1 MANIGRKILSAFVEV
16 ADEEHSTVIKPKEE
30 KQKSTNSSQAGD
42 PGAAFAGQTASRR
55 QIVNDEMAEKFKQY
69 FEKLFKDANL
79 PGPDYFEFSKMTEA
93 MISIQDERT
102 RYTAAFAGLNIQ
114 GLDKQKLLQSATQY
128 VQVLETDAAN
138 FNSTV
143 DAALKEK
150 VQSKQLEIDN
160 NVKRIENLSK
170 EISELQQRIALL
182 KNEVKDNEE
191 KIESNSGAY
200 ARASENMEQK
210 ILYDIKRIKQHIS

>member
-16 ADEEHSTVIKPKEE
+16 TGEEHTTVIKSEE
-30 KQKSTNSSQAGD
+30 VKQHSINS
-42 PGAAFAGQTASRR
+42 GQTVSHS
-55 QIVNDEMAEKFKQY
+55 QTTNNEITEKFKQY

-93 MISIQDERT
+93 MISIPDERT
-102 RYTAAFAGLNIQ
+102 RYTAAYAGLNIQ
-114 GLDKQKLLQSATQY
+114 GLDKQKLLHSATQY

-150 VQSKQLEIDN
+150 VQSKQQEIESA
-160 NVKRIENLSK
+160 VKRIESLSK
-170 EISELQQRIALL
+170 EISGLQQKITLL
-182 KNEVKDNEE
+182 QNEVRENEE

-200 ARASENMEQK
+200 MREMQWMKSKMLDDVEK
-210 ILYDIKRIKQHIS
+210 IKQYVGE

>member
-30 KQKSTNSSQAGD
+30 KQTSTTVDTGPVHQNRHA
-42 PGAAFAGQTASRR
+42 
-55 QIVNDEMAEKFKQY
+55 VNTETTEKFRQY
-69 FEKLFKDANL
+69 FDRLFKDANL

-93 MISIQDERT
+93 MISIPDERT
-102 RYTAAFAGLNIQ
+102 RYTAAYAGLSIQ
-114 GLDKQKLLQSATQY
+114 SLDKQKLLQSATQY

-143 DAALKEK
+143 DAALREK
-150 VQSKQLEIDN
+150 VQSKQQEIEN
-160 NVKRIENLSK
+160 NARRIESLSK
-170 EISELQQRIALL
+170 EISGLQQKISLL
-182 KNEVKDNEE
+182 QNEVKENED

-200 ARASENMEQK
+200 SREMQVMKHK
-210 ILYDIKRIKQHIS
+210 ILDDVEKIKQYIG

>member
-1 MANIGRKILSAFVEV
+1 MSNIGRKILSAFVEV
-16 ADEEHSTVIKPKEE
+16 TEEDIPVATPEAITKRSTKQVAPVPVLQQHQAD
-30 KQKSTNSSQAGD
+30 
-42 PGAAFAGQTASRR
+42 TAT
-55 QIVNDEMAEKFKQY
+55 AEKFKQY

-93 MISIQDERT
+93 MISIPDERT

-114 GLDKQKLLQSATQY
+114 GLDKQKLLHSATQY

-150 VQSKQLEIDN
+150 VQGKQQEIEA
-160 NVKRIENLSK
+160 K
-170 EISELQQRIALL
+170 QQRIADISREITDLQNQIQLL
-182 KNEVKDNEE
+182 QQEVKENEE
-191 KIESNSGAY
+191 KIDNNSSGY
-200 ARASENMEQK
+200 TTASENMKKK
-210 ILYDIKRIKQHIS
+210 ILYDVEKIKQHIA

>member
-1 MANIGRKILSAFVEV
+1 MSLYTNNQNQTIMANIGRKILSAFVEV
-16 ADEEHSTVIKPKEE
+16 ADEKETVTERE
-30 KQKSTNSSQAGD
+30 ALKQHSTNS
-42 PGAAFAGQTASRR
+42 GQTAPRR
-55 QIVNDEMAEKFKQY
+55 QTVSDETSEKFKQY

-93 MISIQDERT
+93 MISIADERT

-114 GLDKQKLLQSATQY
+114 GLDKQKLLHSATQY
-128 VQVLETDAAN
+128 MQVLETDAAN

-150 VQSKQLEIDN
+150 VQGKQQEIEN
-160 NVKRIENLSK
+160 NAKRIESLSK
-170 EISELQQRIALL
+170 EISGLQQKISLL
-182 KNEVKDNEE
+182 QNEVRENEE

-200 ARASENMEQK
+200 SKEMQVMKHK
-210 ILYDIKRIKQHIS
+210 ILDDVEKIKQFI

>member
-1 MANIGRKILSAFVEV
+1 MSLYTNNQNQTIMANIGRKILSAFVEV
-16 ADEEHSTVIKPKEE
+16 ADEKEAVTKRE
-30 KQKSTNSSQAGD
+30 ELKQHSTNS
-42 PGAAFAGQTASRR
+42 GQTAPRR
-55 QIVNDEMAEKFKQY
+55 QTVSDEISEKFKQY

-93 MISIQDERT
+93 MISIPDERT

-114 GLDKQKLLQSATQY
+114 GLDKQKLLHSATQY

-150 VQSKQLEIDN
+150 VQGKQQEIENDA
-160 NVKRIENLSK
+160 KRIESLSK
-170 EISELQQRIALL
+170 EISGLQQKITLL
-182 KNEVKDNEE
+182 QNEVRENEE

-200 ARASENMEQK
+200 TREMQLMK
-210 ILYDIKRIKQHIS
+210 HRILDDVEKIKQFI